1 MHLKSKIK
9 IKDIEYSQL
18 IDNIYKVFIRTNI
31 EKHST
36 YYEYDEYSIITE
48 IEDKDVEGNIRM
60 NVDKYIALAKL
71 QEEENQKN
79 ENLKAL
85 KTNLTNSD
93 YKILKD
99 LENYSL
105 GLTMPYE
112 YSTLLAERQ
121 ELRDSINNIENNDTL
136 EIDTLSQLKERKIK
150 EMCSAAQTTITNGI
164 DYGDNG
170 EHYRLNTSDQINFM
184 FLNSMAIAGKKVP
197 YHADGQL
204 CRIYEPEEMIGL
216 VQKALSW
223 IVYHTTY
230 YNLLK
235 HQIQEMVT
243 EKEVKDVYYGCPL
256 KEEYYEILKT
266 ISEQS

>member
-1 MHLKSKIK
+1 MHLKSKSK
-9 IKDIEYSQL
+9 VKDVEYNQL
-18 IDNIYKVFIRTNI
+18 ANNIYKIFIRTNI
-31 EKHST
+31 EKHSN

-48 IEDKDVEGNIRM
+48 IDDESIEGNIRM
-60 NVDKYIALAKL
+60 NTDKYIALAKL
-71 QEEENQKN
+71 QEEENKKN
-79 ENLKAL
+79 EELKSL
-85 KTNLTNSD
+85 KTDLTNSD

-112 YSTLLAERQ
+112 YSALLAERQ
-121 ELRDSINNIENNDTL
+121 ELRDSINNIESNDSL
-136 EIDTLSQLKERKIK
+136 EIDTLSQLKLRKIK
-150 EMCSAAQTTITNGI
+150 EMCSAAQTTITNGL
-164 DYGDNG
+164 DYGDKG

-184 FLNSMAIAGKKVP
+184 FLNSMATAGKKVP
-197 YHADGQL
+197 YHADGEL
-204 CRIYEPEEMIGL
+204 CRIYEPEEMMGL
-216 VQKALSW
+216 VQKALGW

-235 HQIQEMVT
+235 HQILEMVT

>member
-1 MHLKSKIK
+1 
-9 IKDIEYSQL
+9 
-18 IDNIYKVFIRTNI
+18 
-31 EKHST
+31 
-36 YYEYDEYSIITE
+36 
-48 IEDKDVEGNIRM
+48 
-60 NVDKYIALAKL
+60 
-71 QEEENQKN
+71 
-79 ENLKAL
+79 
-85 KTNLTNSD
+85 
-93 YKILKD
+93 
-99 LENYSL
+99 
-105 GLTMPYE
+105 
-112 YSTLLAERQ
+112 
-121 ELRDSINNIENNDTL
+121 
-136 EIDTLSQLKERKIK
+136 
-150 EMCSAAQTTITNGI
+150 
-164 DYGDNG
+164 
-170 EHYRLNTSDQINFM
+170 M

-216 VQKALSW
+216 VRKALSW

>member
-1 MHLKSKIK
+1 MHLKSKSK
-9 IKDIEYSQL
+9 VKDVEYNQL
-18 IDNIYKVFIRTNI
+18 ANNIYKIFIRTNI
-31 EKHST
+31 EKHSN

-48 IEDKDVEGNIRM
+48 IDDESIEGNIRM
-60 NVDKYIALAKL
+60 NTDKYIALAKL
-71 QEEENQKN
+71 QEEENKKN
-79 ENLKAL
+79 EELKSL
-85 KTNLTNSD
+85 KTDLTNSD

-112 YSTLLAERQ
+112 YSALLAERQ
-121 ELRDSINNIENNDTL
+121 ELRDSINNIESNDSL
-136 EIDTLSQLKERKIK
+136 EIDTLSQLKLRKIK

-164 DYGDNG
+164 DYGDKG

-184 FLNSMAIAGKKVP
+184 FLNSMATAGKKVP
-197 YHADGQL
+197 YHADGEL
-204 CRIYEPEEMIGL
+204 CRIYEPEEMMGL
-216 VQKALSW
+216 VQKALGW

-235 HQIQEMVT
+235 HQILEMVT